1 MIGSAKP
8 CWFMAGYNEMLLR
21 IEPEKTICYNV
32 ALSGN
37 AGRHCICGLRPQF
50 LEIHELR
57 TVIQSG

>member
-8 CWFMAGYNEMLLR
+8 CWFMASYNEMLLR

-50 LEIHELR
+50 LEIHEL
-57 TVIQSG
+57 